1 MRTYY
6 RTSPR
11 TAVSF
16 GCVGSTLIGFV
27 LIGLIALGG
36 ALALGAIALV
46 LGAFVGWFALW
57 LMPSSLY
64 RAFAKEFR
72 SPVAGVGAVLVWL
85 GFCAML
91 TAAIL
96 WIL

>member
-16 GCVGSTLIGFV
+16 GCVGTTLIGFV
-27 LIGLIALGG
+27 FIGLLALGG
-36 ALALGAIALV
+36 ALALGAVALA

-57 LMPSSLY
+57 VMPASLY

-72 SPVAGVGAVLVWL
+72 STGVGVGAVLVWF
-85 GFCAML
+85 GFCAGV
-91 TAAIL
+91 AAVTL